1 MLVGTPGL
9 TGAGGQGAGGQSV
22 ARVATV
28 GAETSVRATTT
39 LLHGKRT
46 LKTPGT
52 VHIHGLGGTR
62 WELVAKKGS
71 WKGEGT
77 RGGARRRLG

>member
-22 ARVATV
+22 ARLATV

-52 VHIHGLGGTR
+52 VHILGIWTAIALAALAPTR
-62 WELVAKKGS
+62 WELVARKGS
-71 WKGEGT
+71 WKG
-77 RGGARRRLG
+77 